1 MKAERLLE
9 LYDRISEAPD
19 AVSRLRRFVLDLAV
33 RGKLVAQDPGDE
45 SPANLLLKVK
55 EERERAIKEGI
66 AKPRK
71 KLDSISEAPFD
82 LPANW
87 LWTQLGEI
95 ALYIQRGKS
104 PKYASS
110 EGIPVISQKCVQW
123 QGLDLDAAKQ
133 ITWESLETYDAT
145 RFLRHDDLLWNST
158 GTGTI
163 GRVIRVRHPSDSLVC
178 DSHVTVVRLAVIDPE
193 YVRIWLRS
201 DHVYGTIEGSATGS
215 TNQVELTA
223 RYANNLPV
231 PLPPLAEQHRI
242 VAKVDELMALCDRL
256 EEQHGT
262 REATRD
268 RLTTAIL
275 SRLTAPDNDEQ
286 SFRDHARFALD
297 TFPSLTARPD
307 QIKALRQTILDLAVR
322 GKLVNQEPED
332 ESATELF
339 KRLSKAKEEAF
350 AAEDL
355 RKRQPVSESA
365 QELGSVHAPGSWVQA
380 KFDDV
385 LVIVSG
391 VTKGQKLSDH
401 ESIEANYMRVANVQ
415 RGFLDLSVVKKI
427 KVRTTDFVR
436 YRLECGD
443 VLMTEGGDWDKL
455 GRAAVWRG
463 QLSDCIHQ
471 NHVFRL
477 RPPSPELLPEWV
489 VLFAN
494 SAVGRSF
501 FAEASKRTTNLASIN
516 MTQLRSCP
524 LPLPPTS
531 EQRRIVAKV
540 DELMALCDRL
550 EANLQ
555 QADHKRARLLES
567 LLAEALAPAEAA
579 LEAA

>member
-33 RGKLVAQDPGDE
+33 RGKLVEQDLEDA
-45 SPANLLLKVK
+45 PASELLERSAK
-55 EERERAIKEGI
+55 EKSRLIKEGQI
-66 AKPRK
+66 RKPRDLGNEVEEPFALPDSWCWCR
-71 KLDSISEAPFD
+71 LDSVGAIVGGGTPSASDAENFAEPGEGISWLTPADLGRYSGEYISRGTRDLSEKGLQGSSATLMPKDSVLFTSRAPIGYVAIASNPVATNQGFKSVVPF
-82 LPANW
+82 LS
-87 LWTQLGEI
+87 ESSRFI
-95 ALYIQRGKS
+95 ALVLKTFAPDVDRKAPGTTFKEVSGKIV
-104 PKYASS
+104 A
-110 EGIPVISQKCVQW
+110 GI
-123 QGLDLDAAKQ
+123 A
-133 ITWESLETYDAT
+133 
-145 RFLRHDDLLWNST
+145 F
-158 GTGTI
+158 
-163 GRVIRVRHPSDSLVC
+163 
-178 DSHVTVVRLAVIDPE
+178 
-193 YVRIWLRS
+193 
-201 DHVYGTIEGSATGS
+201 
-215 TNQVELTA
+215 
-223 RYANNLPV
+223 

-242 VAKVDELMALCDRL
+242 VAKVDELLTLCDRL

-262 REATRD
+262 REATRN
-268 RLTTAIL
+268 RLTTATL
-275 SRLTAPDNDEQ
+275 SRLTAPDTDEQ
-286 SFRDHARFALD
+286 SFRNHARFALD
-297 TFPSLTARPD
+297 ILPTLTTRPD

-322 GKLVNQEPED
+322 GKLVEQEPED

-355 RKRQPVSESA
+355 RKRQPVSKSA
-365 QELGSVHAPGSWVQA
+365 QELGSVDAPGSWVQA

-427 KVRTTDFVR
+427 KVRTTDVVR

-463 QLSDCIHQ
+463 QISDCIHQ

-567 LLAEALAPAEAA
+567 LLAEALTPAEAA